1 MRYKLLVSAALLA
14 AFATQAT
21 AAEFYIVQDSST
33 KHCTIVD
40 KRPTVKTETVIGDN
54 GKVYS
59 NREEA
64 TTAMSKEKVCETH

>member
-1 MRYKLLVSAALLA
+1 MRYKLLVSAAILA
-14 AFATQAT
+14 AFATQAA

-40 KRPTVKTETVIGDN
+40 KKPTVKTETVVGDN

-59 NREEA
+59 TREEA
-64 TTAMSKEKVCETH
+64 STAMTKEKICETH

>member
-40 KRPTVKTETVIGDN
+40 KKPIAKTETVVGDN

-59 NREEA
+59 TREEA
-64 TTAMSKEKVCETH
+64 DTAMTKEKICETH